1 MEGDL
6 KKLSQRMLTL
16 DEASSLLKINKG
28 TLTPKSDLWMGPLY
42 RKRSLRIWEIP
53 EEEWLSHKPIPENQS
68 KKIIKDTALLGIKD
82 YEENRN

>member
-28 TLTPKSDLWMGPLY
+28 TLQN
-42 RKRSLRIWEIP
+42 
-53 EEEWLSHKPIPENQS
+53 WLSQ
-68 KKIIKDTALLGIKD
+68 KKIKRIKMGSKTFVDSEAVEKLLLEALA
-82 YEENRN
+82 